1 MILKYAAEDRKK
13 RTKLLS
19 EIGGNTAISI
29 AYNEIKE
36 RKKDGKTSDDMYI
49 FDFQTIL
56 EVTANFSSTNKIG
69 EGGFGPVYK
78 VILILVLMVIFS
90 LRNRKLELL
99 KVG

>member
-29 AYNEIKE
+29 AYNETKE
-36 RKKDGKTSDDMYI
+36 QKKDGKSCDDMHI

-56 EVTANFSSTNKIG
+56 EATANFSSTNKIG
-69 EGGFGPVYK
+69 EGGYGPVYK
-78 VILILVLMVIFS
+78 VILILVLMMIS
-90 LRNRKLELL
+90 LANRKFVSLYS
-99 KVG
+99 